1 MTAPTPSG
9 RRPKV
14 ALVVG
19 SGGLKCVAALGLWR
33 VLAREGIEVDMFVGC
48 SGGSIY
54 VSAMAFGFPLEES
67 IKRSYDLWSDRF
79 RKKNLRA
86 ILQIIAPRL
95 FSFNEDFGL
104 VDDRGVN
111 TALEGAFG
119 DRRIEQAAK
128 PLFIVATDFRTGE
141 KVVLESGRLSDAIR
155 ASIAIPLALRP
166 WTIDGRKLVDGGAS
180 DPLPI
185 DVAIREGAD
194 VILAMGFESAM
205 VKEIATPAALALQA
219 STVTMNYLIRATFA
233 FYNLAHHAEVI
244 PIMPIIDQR
253 VGLSDTH
260 LIPHLIEQGEK
271 AAAREMPYLSKLLAG
286 VETH

>member
-1 MTAPTPSG
+1 MTSAGSSS
-9 RRPKV
+9 RRTRV

-33 VLAREGIEVDMFVGC
+33 VLAREGIVVDMFVGC

-54 VSAMAFGFPLEES
+54 ASAMAFGFPLEES
-67 IKRSYDLWSDRF
+67 VARSYDLWSDRF
-79 RKKNLRA
+79 RRKNLRA
-86 ILQIIAPRL
+86 ILQILAPRI
-95 FSFNEDFGL
+95 FAFNEDFAL

-111 TALEGAFG
+111 AALEDAFG
-119 DRRIEQAAK
+119 DRRIEQASK

-141 KVVLESGRLSDAIR
+141 RVALESGRLSDAVR

-194 VILAMGFESAM
+194 VIVAMGFESAM
-205 VKEIATPAALALQA
+205 VREIATPAALALQA
-219 STVTMNYLIRATFA
+219 STVTMNHLIRSTFA

-244 PIMPIIDQR
+244 PVMPAIEQR

-260 LIPHLIEQGEK
+260 LIPYLIEQGERAAERELPYLAK
-271 AAAREMPYLSKLLAG
+271 VLSEAAAQ
-286 VETH
+286 